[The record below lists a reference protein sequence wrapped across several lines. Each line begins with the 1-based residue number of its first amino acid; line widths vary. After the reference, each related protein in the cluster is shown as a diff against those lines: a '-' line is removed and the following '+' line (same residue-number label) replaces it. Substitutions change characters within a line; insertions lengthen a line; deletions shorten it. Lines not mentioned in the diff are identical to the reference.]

1 MRLQKVISNL
11 TPELLRVGEYQLAK
25 VTHVRAIADL
35 YGKQLDGILVASES
49 VLKEVLLDDRLFLT
63 PLFFIGDTH
72 RQCDGSVADESDP
85 AIKRK
90 LEVLLPAIEA
100 YTDIP
105 LPADGDRRLLT
116 KLLRYLLTRRTSL
129 HAVNSRQSTIGY
141 CFPLIEDMS
150 IEADPL
156 HIIKHM
162 QEYAAQDYFSTQPV
176 DKINICYDCHGS
188 YLNFSECC
196 TKCNSLDLKS
206 EQLVHHFRCAYVGPQ
221 SDFVK
226 DEKLIC
232 PKCDHQL
239 KHIGID
245 YDKPSEIHTCR
256 SCNHSSQETKMKA
269 KCVDCS
275 KENELDQLVTYEI
288 NNYKPTEKAKAY
300 AGQRTEQASFG
311 AVPVAAETAL
321 LSMGAYTL
329 IRSHEGRKAH
339 QGSTDTYDMVITVDD
354 ALLAQLNSGMQRS
367 LLEELATIVRPYLE
381 ANDLLAIDEH
391 KHIHALLIDYE
402 HTAARQ
408 MVDVLHY
415 NLNKMLRDNGWGQT
429 DVVTITVN
437 TVRS

>member
-11 TPELLRVGEYQLAK
+11 KPEILRVGEYRLAS

-35 YGKQLDGILVASES
+35 YGVDVDGIVVES
-49 VLKEVLLDDRLFLT
+49 EVLLREILLDDQLFLA
-63 PLFFIGDTH
+63 PLFHIGDTK
-72 RQCDGSVADESDP
+72 RQCDGSVTGLADSS
-85 AIKRK
+85 IKRK
-90 LEVLLPAIEA
+90 LDVLLPAIEV
-100 YTDIP
+100 YMDLP
-105 LPADGDRRLLT
+105 LPEDNDKRLLT
-116 KLLRYLLTRRTSL
+116 KLLRYLLSRRSSL
-129 HAVNSRQSTIGY
+129 TAINSRHSSIGY
-141 CFPLIEDMS
+141 SFPLVEDMS

-156 HIIKHM
+156 HIIKHLNS
-162 QEYAAQDYFSTQPV
+162 YADQDYFIAEPV

-206 EQLVHHFRCAYVGPQ
+206 EELVHHFRCAYVGPQ

-288 NNYKPTEKAKAY
+288 RNYKPTEKAKAY
-300 AGQRTEQASFG
+300 ASQRVEQVSFG
-311 AVPVAAETAL
+311 SVELAADTSL
-321 LSMGAYTL
+321 VSMGAYTL
-329 IRSHEGRKAH
+329 IRSHEGRKTK
-339 QGSTDTYDMVITVDD
+339 QGDVDTYDMVMTV
-354 ALLAQLNSGMQRS
+354 AASLLGQLNGGMQRS
-367 LLEELATIVRPYLE
+367 LLEELAAIVRPYLPE
-381 ANDLLAIDEH
+381 QDLVAIDEH
-391 KHIHALLIDYE
+391 GHIHALLLDY
-402 HTAARQ
+402 TSAAAAE
-408 MVDVLHY
+408 MLDVLHY
-415 NLNKMLRDNGWGQT
+415 NLNKMLRDNGWGQAE
-429 DVVTITVN
+429 VVSITLEA
-437 TVRS
+437 VRS